1 MTFAK
6 RHAFKIAVMALVV
19 LMAVYLSIT
28 YNVFGGKEKLPV
40 LRDVPDFTLTNMQDE
55 DETFFDSNGKVR
67 LVYFFFANC
76 PDVCP
81 ITTAIAKE
89 TQNILKERGDFGSKV
104 EFKWISIDPERD
116 TPTLIKSYAEGY
128 GADPAGWSFL
138 RGEAEQI
145 VSVAKG
151 FDIGVLNAGGPNN
164 LVHSDIIAVVDQEG
178 RIRSYIRGGGDETL
192 TPERILQDVDSL
204 LN

>member
-1 MTFAK
+1 MAFMK

-19 LMAVYLSIT
+19 LMGIYLSIT
-28 YNVFGGKEKLPV
+28 YNVFGGKEQLPV

-55 DETFFDSNGKVR
+55 NETFSDSNGKVR

-76 PDVCP
+76 PEECP
-81 ITTAIAKE
+81 ATTVIAKDVQE
-89 TQNILKERGDFGSKV
+89 VLKERGEFGSKV

-145 VSVAKG
+145 VEVAKG
-151 FDIGVLNAGGPNN
+151 FDIGVRNAGGPEN
-164 LVHSDIIAVVDQEG
+164 LIHSDIIAVVDQEG

-204 LN
+204 LD